1 MLFARTKKYVGLFLA
16 LSIVFG
22 CLIFIP
28 DDVKA
33 DAGIALGETYSIT
46 EEDYKYQFYDYCA
59 SVKFVPQ
66 TTGYYMLSGTIYLEA
81 YSFNAFED
89 HAGSV
94 PLGFNFIE
102 PEQHFKY
109 FNIVDLYNPDMQ
121 EVYYLEAGREYYFI
135 HSKDGCY
142 GVDYGQFCFRFIED
156 YISITPHCDPSAV
169 KDNSFSC
176 WIETET
182 CTENFDFDAFKC
194 TWYTDDLGMI
204 QTDNNL
210 YSTLIMDSNVFFDE
224 NDFVCGYGDDYIY
237 CKVEYSVNGISYT
250 DWIYNF
256 NVEPRINYLDAT
268 VWAEAATESDEYI
281 KNFDYSG
288 KCFIVNAGTSESN
301 CNISYQ
307 WYLREGDSSVYE
319 PMPGM
324 ISNQIQIADLG
335 DTILYKPY
343 SYWLYR
349 PKYVYCEVTFDN
361 GVDVATRRV
370 NFDVSYGIHND
381 YVGTTSITANYGDI
395 IVLGGDSNFT
405 EPFTSEGFTYH
416 YVWTYERCI
425 DDGWDNVEFGN
436 TKTVTIDTS
445 LLPVYHNSEG
455 DYSEVYCDSYAYY
468 DGYEFWDGFSGYRF
482 MIYFTDSVT
491 PDTSGIAVNS
501 TNFPDERFRQ
511 YVSDNIDVNK
521 SGYLSNDEIQN
532 AQVIDVSNEY
542 ITSLEGIRYF
552 SNLKKLYCG
561 KAAMHSLDLSGLA
574 NLTELR
580 CDNLGL
586 DSIDLSGCRSLKIA
600 YFMHNCLESINID
613 DCPYLMHAY
622 TKGPQTATMA
632 GKKFYGVFENCS
644 SDFYDL
650 IFGLEMDEET
660 VVEGA
665 EPFTIDTELKILTD
679 PRDFE
684 GPAGETA
691 IFKVVANAENVVYQ
705 WQYMLNDTNTWINC
719 TDEGFDSDTL
729 YVPVVKELNGCKYRC
744 LITDGNEIV
753 QSDYARI
760 FVITYI
766 PIYEQPV
773 DYIGLEGSTATFNV
787 VADGEGIT
795 YQWQLKKGKTWANLT
810 SGGATTSTLSVKTD
824 SSKNGKVYRCL
835 ITDENGHSVT
845 TDEVSITIKEPS
857 IKINT
862 QPQSFS
868 GPEGSTAKFTVAA
881 EGEGLTYQWQL
892 KKGSKWANLTSGGA
906 TTSTMSI
913 KVDAS
918 KNGKVYR
925 CLVTDANGEELAT
938 KEVSITVKEP
948 DINIVNQPA
957 SYVGTVGSTATFNV
971 VAEGENLTYQW
982 QLKKGSKWANLST
995 GGATTS
1001 TMTIKVDESKD
1012 GKVYRCLITN
1022 AAGEEL
1028 ATNEVSITVKEPDII
1043 ISEQPI
1049 NQYAIENTK
1058 VSFHVEAEGEGLTY
1072 QWQLKK
1078 GKTWANLTSGGATTD
1093 TMTIKVDS
1101 GKFGKVYRCVI
1112 TNSAGE
1118 QVVTDEVTIYELTD
1132 HTNPPIFDDPT
1143 QPNET
1148 TNKEEGPII
1157 TPVDPVQPNNASE
1170 PVEAESPAEVE
1181 VPAEVT
1187 EPVQAPAPVEAAG
1200 PAAVETPEA
1209 PVEQA
1214 E

>member
-1 MLFARTKKYVGLFLA
+1 MLFSRTKKYVGLFLA

-22 CLIFIP
+22 CLIFNP
-28 DDVKA
+28 EDVSAREYIQINK
-33 DAGIALGETYSIT
+33 TYSVT
-46 EEDYKYQFYDYCA
+46 EADYKYQFDDYCA
-59 SVKFVPQ
+59 VVEFIPES
-66 TTGYYMLSGTIYLEA
+66 TGFYLLSSDIFLDFCYYDELG
-81 YSFNAFED
+81 D
-89 HAGSV
+89 HVDSIPNV
-94 PLGFNFIE
+94 LKYKD
-102 PEQHFKY
+102 PEQNIDY
-109 FNIVDLYNPDMQ
+109 FFIDNDTYYNDA
-121 EVYYLEAGREYYFI
+121 YYLEADKSYFFV
-135 HSKDGCY
+135 HSKNGCY
-142 GVDYGQFCFRFIED
+142 GGDYGQYCFRYIEN
-156 YISITPHCDPSAV
+156 YISVSANSSSQV
-169 KDNSFSC
+169 LQGDNINF
-176 WIETET
+176 WIEMKNTLT
-182 CTENFDFDAFKC
+182 PDNYSC
-194 TWYTDDLGMI
+194 TWYKNDRVLGSVDNPEAVFSINANEIFSKADFERGFGTDYLYCRVEYTIYGKTFVHVLDDLYVVPCI
-204 QTDNNL
+204 NNL
-210 YSTLIMDSNVFFDE
+210 FANS
-224 NDFVCGYGDDYIY
+224 
-237 CKVEYSVNGISYT
+237 
-250 DWIYNF
+250 
-256 NVEPRINYLDAT
+256 
-268 VWAEAATESDEYI
+268 WAEHGSARESYVTNYDS
-281 KNFDYSG
+281 SG
-288 KCFIVNAGTSESN
+288 QCFIVNAGSSMANCEITYKWYAMNES
-301 CNISYQ
+301 
-307 WYLREGDSSVYE
+307 DSSYSLL
-319 PMPGM
+319 PGKT
-324 ISNQIQIADLG
+324 SNQLQVADLG
-335 DTILYKPY
+335 DPQLFHERNGA
-343 SYWLYR
+343 WR
-349 PKYVYCEVTFDN
+349 FEPKYVHCQVTFND
-361 GVDVATRRV
+361 GESVATKRV
-370 NFDVSYGIHND
+370 FFEAYYTIVNEYLGSK
-381 YVGTTSITANYGDI
+381 TLTANYGDT
-395 IVLGGDSNFT
+395 IVFPGDSGFA
-405 EPFTSEGFTYH
+405 EPFTDQGFSYG
-416 YVWTYERCI
+416 YVWSCDHYC
-425 DDGWDNVEFGN
+425 DDGWDLIELGRN
-436 TKTVTIDTS
+436 KTVTIDTS
-445 LLPVYHNSEG
+445 VLPLYHNSEG
-455 DYSEVYCDSYAYY
+455 DYSEFYCEQYIYY
-468 DGYEFWDGFSGYRF
+468 NGQTVWNTEHYIR
-482 MIYFTDSVT
+482 IRVYFTDTVT
-491 PDTSGIAVNS
+491 PDTSGIAINS

-691 IFKVVANAENVVYQ
+691 IFKVVANSENVVYQ

-810 SGGATTSTLSVKTD
+810 SGGATTSTLSVKAD
-824 SSKNGKVYRCL
+824 ASKNGKVYRCL

-913 KVDAS
+913 KVDAA

-925 CLVTDANGEELAT
+925 CLITDANGEELAT
-938 KEVSITVKEP
+938 DEVSITVKEP

-957 SYVGTVGSTATFNV
+957 SYVGTIGSTATFNV

-1012 GKVYRCLITN
+1012 GKVYRCLIKN

-1028 ATNEVSITVKEPDII
+1028 ATNEVSITVKEPDITI
-1043 ISEQPI
+1043 TEQPI
-1049 NQYAIENTK
+1049 SECAIENTK

-1078 GKTWANLTSGGATTD
+1078 GTKWADLTSGGATTD
-1093 TMTIKVDS
+1093 TLTIKVDS

-1132 HTNPPIFDDPT
+1132 HTNPPLIDDPT

-1148 TNKEEGPII
+1148 TNKEEGPVI

-1170 PVEAESPAEVE
+1170 PEEAESPAEVE

-1187 EPVQAPAPVEAAG
+1187 EPVQAPAPVEAAE
-1200 PAAVETPEA
+1200 PAAAETPET